1 MFQKVEK
8 RKMLNS
14 NFHFLEL
21 EVQGGGDRKLI
32 GDKGESF
39 SKFLIIYIIQ
49 DLKISNEARNFQN
62 ILV

>member
-21 EVQGGGDRKLI
+21 EVQGGGDRKLM
-32 GDKGESF
+32 GMRK
-39 SKFLIIYIIQ
+39 KVL
-49 DLKISNEARNFQN
+49 ANF
-62 ILV
+62 